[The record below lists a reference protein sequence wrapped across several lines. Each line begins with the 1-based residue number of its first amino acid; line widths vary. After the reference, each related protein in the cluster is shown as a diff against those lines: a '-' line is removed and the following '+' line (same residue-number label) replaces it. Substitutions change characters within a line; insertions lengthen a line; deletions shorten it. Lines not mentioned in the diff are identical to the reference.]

1 MALMKFNL
9 SILKRREFRNSAWN
23 TADVLLLP
31 MLMLL
36 ATPFFIKRLGPADYG
51 IWMIVNSI
59 VFSLGIINIG
69 TGDAAI
75 KFISKYHALND
86 NVNIKR
92 IASSA
97 FTLSIVVTAFI
108 IIAGTLLF
116 FIIRNFNFLNIDDAH
131 MMLASGSILLG
142 SIVFGMKQMEQLA
155 LSIFKGFERY
165 DTSSIMSIISKSLL
179 LTGQVAVVYKGY
191 SLLYVFLISAI
202 TTVVVVFFEYIYV
215 KIKIRSLSFIPHF
228 EKAAI
233 REIFSF
239 SSWSWTQSVL
249 SIIAGQA
256 DRFVVI
262 SLAGPKF
269 LAYYALASTIGGQI
283 HQVFTAAISWVFPK
297 VSGKTERKEDLLPL
311 YYKMQ
316 FLVMAGGTII
326 IGTLI
331 LFQRQIFL
339 RWLGWETYIHSILL
353 IKLFLYLAFINMVS
367 IVPYFFLLG
376 ANKIK
381 VSALFMFISVLL
393 TILMMVI
400 FYHFAEVNGLA
411 YGKVLS
417 SLISIPMMLMFVH
430 FKIIEK
436 KDRKSVFILYGAV
449 LLLVA
454 GFYLENLYSFILVG
468 LALIIIKMFYDYKLK
483 SFAAV

>member
-1 MALMKFNL
+1 MKFNL

-36 ATPFFIKRLGPADYG
+36 ATPFFIKKLGPADYG

-59 VFSLGIINIG
+59 LISLGIINIG

-86 NVNIKR
+86 NANIKR

-97 FTLSIVVTAFI
+97 YTLSLVVTALI
-108 IIAGTLLF
+108 ILGGTLLF
-116 FIIRNFNFLNIDDAH
+116 FIIRKFNFLNLDSSHI
-131 MMLASGSILLG
+131 MLASGSILLG

-155 LSIFKGFERY
+155 LSLFKGFERY
-165 DTSSIMSIISKSLL
+165 DTSSIMSILSKTLL
-179 LTGQVAVVYKGY
+179 LSGQVVVVYKGY

-202 TTVVVVFFEYIYV
+202 TTVAAVFFEFIYV
-215 KIKIRSLSFIPHF
+215 KIKIGIISFIPRF
-228 EKAAI
+228 EKGAI

-262 SLAGPKF
+262 SVAGPKF
-269 LAYYALASTIGGQI
+269 LAYYALASSVGGQI
-283 HQVFTAAISWVFPK
+283 HQVFSATVSWVFPK
-297 VSGKTERKEDLLPL
+297 VSGKTERKETLLPL

-316 FLVMAGGTII
+316 FLLMGAETLVIGFLII
-326 IGTLI
+326 
-331 LFQRQIFL
+331 FQKRIFL
-339 RWLGWETYIHSILL
+339 TWLGPETYWNSILL
-353 IKLFLYLAFINMVS
+353 IKFFLYLALINMVS
-367 IVPYFFLLG
+367 IVPYYFLLG
-376 ANKIK
+376 ANKIR
-381 VSALFMFISVLL
+381 VSAFFMFLNVLM
-393 TILMMVI
+393 TILMMI
-400 FYHFAEVNGLA
+400 LFYHFAAVIGLV
-411 YGKVLS
+411 YGKVVS
-417 SLISIPMMLMFVH
+417 SLITIPIMLMFVH
-430 FKIIEK
+430 YKIIEK
-436 KDRKSVFILYGAV
+436 KDRKGVFILYGTI

-454 GFYLENLYSFILVG
+454 GFYLENIYSFFLIG
-468 LALIIIKMFYDYKLK
+468 LDLIIVKNFYDYKIK
-483 SFAAV
+483 SLNIV